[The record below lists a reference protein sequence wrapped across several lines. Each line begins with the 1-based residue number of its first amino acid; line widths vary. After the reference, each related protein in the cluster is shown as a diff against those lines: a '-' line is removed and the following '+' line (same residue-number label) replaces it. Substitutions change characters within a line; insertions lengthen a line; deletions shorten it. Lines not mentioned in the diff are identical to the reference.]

1 MKKFKLFVLVIS
13 LLGTTAMTS
22 CSSQDEELG
31 PITPE
36 HPIVDPTPTPFSK

>member
-13 LLGTTAMTS
+13 LFSLSTITS
-22 CSSQDEELG
+22 CNNQDEELG

-36 HPIVDPTPTPFSK
+36 HPIVDPIPTPFSE